1 MAQELDKEIV
11 RPQDGLAV
19 SAFLLALL
27 IMVLPLEADILDVLL
42 SRRRFAVAGMVTMV
56 CFASVFA
63 PFLRSWQRRRREPK
77 KWRGLGYLIAAGV
90 ILVLNLLFV
99 GTVFTLALRR

>member
-27 IMVLPLEADILDVLL
+27 IMVLPLEADFLDALL
-42 SRRRFAVAGMVTMV
+42 HRRRFVIAAMVAVV
-56 CFASVFA
+56 CFAAVFT

-77 KWRGLGYLIAAGV
+77 KWRGFGYLIAAGV
-90 ILVLNLLFV
+90 ILALNLLLV